1 MHVVILSNFRS
12 ECTNISLTG
21 LFSFI
26 VCIVN
31 GTMISKCPT
40 MDFNG
45 IMEFELCIKDRSIWN
60 VYMLFP
66 VLRYVLVS
74 RIYPALMDFDICN

>member
-1 MHVVILSNFRS
+1 VNFVILSNFIS
-12 ECTNISLTG
+12 EYTYISLTG
-21 LFSFI
+21 LLSFI

-45 IMEFELCIKDRSIWN
+45 IMEFELCIKVRSILN
-60 VYMLFP
+60 VYLLFP

-74 RIYPALMDFDICN
+74 RKYPALMDFDICN